1 VEINSL
7 YINSVTKI
15 FHQVGGKSIMTT
27 ETLNIS
33 EAQLV
38 DYSKAQN
45 EPSWM
50 TELRQKALKLT
61 ETLEMPKPDK
71 TKLRKWDFDAFKQH
85 HVESKSYNDVSEL
98 PESVKN
104 IIDIE
109 NSKNLI
115 IQHNNDLAFT
125 QVSEQANHNNV
136 IIEGLSKAL
145 QDHSELVE
153 KYLMK
158 DAVTVDEH
166 RLTALHTAL
175 LNGGV
180 FVYVPKNVVVEDPI
194 QYVVLHDNENASLF
208 NHAII
213 VTEESAE
220 VTYVENYLSTA
231 SGEGNQI
238 NIISEVIAGAN
249 SNITYGSVDYLDKGF
264 TGHIIRRGVTAA
276 DASINWALGLM
287 NEGSQIIDNTTNLI
301 GDRSTSELKS
311 VIVGTGD
318 QKINLTSKIVQYGKE
333 TNGYI
338 LKHGVMRENAS
349 SVFNGIG
356 YIKHGGTKSIANQE
370 SRVLM
375 LSEHARGDANPILLI
390 DEDDVE
396 AGHAASVG
404 RVDPEQ
410 LYYLMSRGISQ
421 KEAERLVIHGFLDP
435 VVRELPIEDVKRQL
449 REVIELKVN
458 K

>member
-1 VEINSL
+1 
-7 YINSVTKI
+7 
-15 FHQVGGKSIMTT
+15 MTT

-33 EAQLV
+33 EEQLV
-38 DYSKAQN
+38 DYSKAHN

-50 TELRQKALKLT
+50 TELRKKALKLT

-71 TKLRKWDFDAFKQH
+71 TKLRKWNFDTFKQH
-85 HVESKSYNDVSEL
+85 ETKGSAYENLNEL
-98 PESVKN
+98 PESVKQ
-104 IIDIE
+104 IIDVE
-109 NSKNLI
+109 NSENLV
-115 IQHNNDLAFT
+115 IQHNNDLAYS
-125 QVSEQANHNNV
+125 QVSEQAKNDGV
-136 IIEGLSKAL
+136 IIEGLHEAL
-145 QDHSELVE
+145 VNHSELVQ
-153 KYLMK
+153 KYYMTQ
-158 DAVTVDEH
+158 AVDIDEH

-175 LNGGV
+175 MNGGI
-180 FVYVPKNVVVEDPI
+180 FVYVPKNIVVEHPI
-194 QYVVLHDNENASLF
+194 QYVVLHDDDNASF
-208 NHAII
+208 YNHVIL

-220 VTYVENYLSTA
+220 VTYVENYLSNA
-231 SGEGNQI
+231 NGEDNQI
-238 NIISEVIAGAN
+238 NIVSEVIAGAN
-249 SNITYGSVDYLDKGF
+249 SNVTYGSVDYLDKGF
-264 TGHIIRRGVTAA
+264 TGHIIRRGTTEA
-276 DASINWALGLM
+276 DASIKWALGLM

-311 VIVGTGD
+311 VVVGTGD

-333 TNGYI
+333 TDGYI
-338 LKHGVMRENAS
+338 LKQGVMKENAS

-375 LSEHARGDANPILLI
+375 LSENARGDANPILLI

-410 LYYLMSRGISQ
+410 LYYLMSRGISRT
-421 KEAERLVIHGFLDP
+421 EAERLVIHGFLDP

-449 REVIELKVN
+449 REVIERKVS

>member
-1 VEINSL
+1 
-7 YINSVTKI
+7 
-15 FHQVGGKSIMTT
+15 MTP

-33 EAQLV
+33 EEQLV
-38 DYSKAQN
+38 DYSKAHN

-50 TELRQKALKLT
+50 TELRKKALKLT

-71 TKLRKWDFDAFKQH
+71 TKLRKWNFDTFKQH
-85 HVESKSYNDVSEL
+85 ETKGSAYENLNEL
-98 PESVKN
+98 PESVKQ
-104 IIDIE
+104 IIDVE
-109 NSKNLI
+109 NSENLV
-115 IQHNNDLAFT
+115 IQHNNDLAYS
-125 QVSEQANHNNV
+125 QVSEQAKNDGV
-136 IIEGLSKAL
+136 IIEGLHEAL
-145 QDHSELVE
+145 VNHSELVQ
-153 KYLMK
+153 KYYMTQ
-158 DAVTVDEH
+158 AVDIDEH

-175 LNGGV
+175 MNGGI
-180 FVYVPKNVVVEDPI
+180 FVYVPKNIVVEHPI
-194 QYVVLHDNENASLF
+194 QYVVLHDDDNASF
-208 NHAII
+208 YNHVIL

-220 VTYVENYLSTA
+220 VTYVENYLSNA
-231 SGEGNQI
+231 NGEDNQI
-238 NIISEVIAGAN
+238 NIVSEVIAGAN
-249 SNITYGSVDYLDKGF
+249 SNVTYGSVDYLDKGF
-264 TGHIIRRGVTAA
+264 TGHIIRRGTTEA
-276 DASINWALGLM
+276 DASIKWALGLM

-311 VIVGTGD
+311 VVVGTGD

-333 TNGYI
+333 TDGYI
-338 LKHGVMRENAS
+338 LKHGVMKENAS

-375 LSEHARGDANPILLI
+375 LSENARGDANPILLI

-410 LYYLMSRGISQ
+410 LYYLMSRGISRT
-421 KEAERLVIHGFLDP
+421 EAERLVIHGFLDP

-449 REVIELKVN
+449 REVIERKVS

>member
-1 VEINSL
+1 
-7 YINSVTKI
+7 
-15 FHQVGGKSIMTT
+15 MTT

-38 DYSKAQN
+38 EYSQAHN

-50 TELRQKALKLT
+50 TELRREALKLT

-71 TKLRKWDFDAFKQH
+71 TKINRWDFDSFKQH
-85 HVESKSYNDVSEL
+85 ETTGEVYSSLDQL
-98 PESVKN
+98 PEEVKN
-104 IIDIE
+104 IIDVE
-109 NSKNLI
+109 KSENLI
-115 IQHNNDLAFT
+115 IQHNNTLAFSR
-125 QVSEQANHNNV
+125 VSDSASNDGV
-136 IIEGLSKAL
+136 IVEGLSEAL
-145 QDHSELVE
+145 VNHPELVQQYFMTE
-153 KYLMK
+153 
-158 DAVTVDEH
+158 AVTVDEH

-175 LNGGV
+175 VNGGV
-180 FVYVPKNVVVEDPI
+180 FVYVPKNVVVEHPI
-194 QYVVLHDNENASLF
+194 QYIVLHDDENASF
-208 NHAII
+208 YNHVII
-213 VTEESAE
+213 VAEQSAE
-220 VTYVENYLSTA
+220 VTYVENYLSGV

-238 NIISEVIAGAN
+238 NIISEVIASAN
-249 SNITYGSVDYLDKGF
+249 ANITYGSVDYMDKGF
-264 TGHIIRRGVTAA
+264 TGHIIRRGTTEA

-287 NEGSQIIDNTTNLI
+287 NEGSQIIDNTTNLM
-301 GDRSTSELKS
+301 GDRSTSALKS
-311 VIVGTGD
+311 VVVGTGD

-333 TNGYI
+333 TDGYI

-356 YIKHGGTKSIANQE
+356 YIKHGGTKSMANQE

-375 LSEHARGDANPILLI
+375 LSENARGDANPILLI

-421 KEAERLVIHGFLDP
+421 TEAERLVIHGFLDP

>member
-1 VEINSL
+1 
-7 YINSVTKI
+7 
-15 FHQVGGKSIMTT
+15 MTT

-33 EAQLV
+33 EEQLV
-38 DYSKAQN
+38 DYSKAHN

-71 TKLRKWDFDAFKQH
+71 TKLRKWDFDTFKEHNVEGKAF
-85 HVESKSYNDVSEL
+85 NDLSEL
-98 PESVKN
+98 PEVLKN
-104 IIDIE
+104 IIDVE

-115 IQHNNDLAFT
+115 IQHNNALAYT
-125 QVSEQANHNNV
+125 HVSEQAQNNGV
-136 IIEGLSKAL
+136 IIEGLSEAL
-145 QDHSELVE
+145 VNHSDLVQ
-153 KYLMK
+153 KYLMTE
-158 DAVTVDEH
+158 AVSVDEH

-175 LNGGV
+175 MNGGV

-194 QYVVLHDNENASLF
+194 QYVVLHDDENASF
-208 NHAII
+208 YNHVII
-213 VTEESAE
+213 ATEESAE
-220 VTYVENYLSTA
+220 VTYVENYLSTV
-231 SGEGNQI
+231 SGEGSQL
-238 NIISEVIAGAN
+238 NIVSEVIAGAN

-264 TGHIIRRGVTAA
+264 TGHIIRRGTTEA

-287 NEGSQIIDNTTNLI
+287 NEGSQIIDNTTNLV

-311 VIVGTGD
+311 VVVGTGD

-338 LKHGVMRENAS
+338 LKHGVMLEDAS
-349 SVFNGIG
+349 SIFNGIG

-375 LSEHARGDANPILLI
+375 LSENARGDANPILLI

-421 KEAERLVIHGFLDP
+421 REAERLVIHGFLDP

>member
-1 VEINSL
+1 
-7 YINSVTKI
+7 
-15 FHQVGGKSIMTT
+15 MTT

-33 EAQLV
+33 EEQLV
-38 DYSKAQN
+38 DYSKAHN

-71 TKLRKWDFDAFKQH
+71 TKLRKWDFDSFKQH
-85 HVESKSYNDVSEL
+85 EVKGQSFSNLSEL
-98 PESVKN
+98 PEAIKK
-104 IIDIE
+104 IIDVE
-109 NSKNLI
+109 NTKNLVV
-115 IQHNNDLAFT
+115 QHNNALAYT
-125 QVSEQANHNNV
+125 QVSDQAQKNGV
-136 IIEGLSKAL
+136 IIEGLSEAL
-145 QDHSELVE
+145 INHGELVQ
-153 KYLMK
+153 KYLMT
-158 DAVTVDEH
+158 DAVSVDEH

-175 LNGGV
+175 INGGV

-194 QYVVLHDNENASLF
+194 QYVVLHDDDNASFF
-208 NHAII
+208 NHVII

-231 SGEGNQI
+231 SGEGNQL
-238 NIISEVIAGAN
+238 NIVSEVIAGAN

-264 TGHIIRRGVTAA
+264 TGHIIRRGTTAA

-301 GDRSTSELKS
+301 GDRSTGELKS
-311 VIVGTGD
+311 VVVGTGD

-375 LSEHARGDANPILLI
+375 LSENARGDANPILLI

>member
-1 VEINSL
+1 
-7 YINSVTKI
+7 
-15 FHQVGGKSIMTT
+15 MTT

-33 EAQLV
+33 EEQLV
-38 DYSKAQN
+38 DYSKAHN

-50 TELRQKALKLT
+50 TELRNKALKLT

-71 TKLRKWDFDAFKQH
+71 TKLRKWDFDSFKQH
-85 HVESKSYNDVSEL
+85 HTEGSVYQSLEEL
-98 PESVKN
+98 PESVKK
-104 IIDIE
+104 IIDVE
-109 NSKNLI
+109 NTENLV
-115 IQHNNDLAFT
+115 IQHNNDLAYT
-125 QVSEQANHNNV
+125 QVSEQAKNDGV
-136 IIEGLSKAL
+136 IIEGLSEAL
-145 QDHSELVE
+145 VNHSDLVQ
-153 KYLMK
+153 KYYMT
-158 DAVTVDEH
+158 DAVNVDEH

-175 LNGGV
+175 MNGGV
-180 FVYVPKNVVVEDPI
+180 FVYVPKNVVVEHPV
-194 QYVVLHDNENASLF
+194 QYVVLHDDENTSF
-208 NHAII
+208 YNHVII
-213 VTEESAE
+213 VTEQSAE
-220 VTYVENYLSTA
+220 VTYVENYLSNA

-238 NIISEVIAGAN
+238 NIVSEVIAGAN

-264 TGHIIRRGVTAA
+264 TGHIIRRGTTEA

-287 NEGSQIIDNTTNLI
+287 NEGTQIIDNTTNLM

-311 VIVGTGD
+311 VVVGTGD

-333 TNGYI
+333 TDGYI
-338 LKHGVMRENAS
+338 LKHGVMKENAS

-375 LSEHARGDANPILLI
+375 LSENARGDANPILLI

-410 LYYLMSRGISQ
+410 LYYLMSRGISRR
-421 KEAERLVIHGFLDP
+421 EAERLVIHGFLDP

-449 REVIELKVN
+449 REVIELKVS

>member
-1 VEINSL
+1 
-7 YINSVTKI
+7 
-15 FHQVGGKSIMTT
+15 MTT

-231 SGEGNQI
+231 SGEGNQV

-318 QKINLTSKIVQYGKE
+318 QTINSTSKIVQYGKE

-370 SRVLM
+370 SRVLR

>member
-1 VEINSL
+1 
-7 YINSVTKI
+7 
-15 FHQVGGKSIMTT
+15 MTT
-27 ETLNIS
+27 DILNIS
-33 EAQLV
+33 EDKLV
-38 DYSKAQN
+38 DYSKAHN

-50 TELRQKALKLT
+50 TELRKKALKLT

-71 TKLRKWDFDAFKQH
+71 TKLKNWDFDTFKQQE
-85 HVESKSYNDVSEL
+85 VEGSHYDELSQL
-98 PESVKN
+98 PESVKE

-109 NSKNLI
+109 KSENLI
-115 IQHNNDLAFT
+115 IQHNNTLAYSR
-125 QVSEQANHNNV
+125 VSDEAKNDGV
-136 IIEGLSKAL
+136 IIEGLSEAL
-145 QDHSELVE
+145 VNHSELVQ
-153 KYLMK
+153 KYYMTE
-158 DAVTVDEH
+158 AVTVDEH

-175 LNGGV
+175 MNGGV
-180 FVYVPKNVVVEDPI
+180 FVYVPKNVVVEHPI
-194 QYVVLHDNENASLF
+194 QYVVLHDDDNTSF
-208 NHAII
+208 YNHVII
-213 VTEESAE
+213 VTEQSAE
-220 VTYVENYLSTA
+220 VTYVENYLSNA
-231 SGEGNQI
+231 NGEGNQL

-264 TGHIIRRGVTAA
+264 TGYIIRRGTTAE

-311 VIVGTGD
+311 VVVGTGD

-333 TNGYI
+333 TDGYI
-338 LKHGVMRENAS
+338 LKHGVMKENAS

-356 YIKHGGTKSIANQE
+356 HIKHGGTKSIANQE

-375 LSEHARGDANPILLI
+375 LSENARGDANPILLI

-421 KEAERLVIHGFLDP
+421 TEAERLVIHGFLDP

-449 REVIELKVN
+449 RAVIERKVS

>member
-1 VEINSL
+1 
-7 YINSVTKI
+7 
-15 FHQVGGKSIMTT
+15 MTT

-38 DYSKAQN
+38 DYSKAHN

-50 TELRQKALKLT
+50 TELRKKALELT

-71 TKLRKWDFDAFKQH
+71 TKLRKWNFDTFKQH
-85 HVESKSYNDVSEL
+85 ETKGSAYNNLDEL
-98 PESVKN
+98 PESVKQ
-104 IIDIE
+104 IIDVE
-109 NSKNLI
+109 NTENLV
-115 IQHNNDLAFT
+115 IQHNNDLAYT
-125 QVSEQANHNNV
+125 QVSNQAKNDGV
-136 IIEGLSKAL
+136 IIEGLSEAL
-145 QDHSELVE
+145 VNHSDLVQ
-153 KYLMK
+153 KYFMTE
-158 DAVTVDEH
+158 AVDIDEH

-180 FVYVPKNVVVEDPI
+180 FVYVPKNVVVEHPI
-194 QYVVLHDNENASLF
+194 QYVVLHDDENASF
-208 NHAII
+208 YNHVII

-220 VTYVENYLSTA
+220 VTYVENYLSNA

-238 NIISEVIAGAN
+238 NIVSEVIAGAN
-249 SNITYGSVDYLDKGF
+249 SNVAYGSVDYLDKGF
-264 TGHIIRRGVTAA
+264 TGHIIRRGTTEA
-276 DASINWALGLM
+276 DASIKWALGLM
-287 NEGSQIIDNTTNLI
+287 NEGSQIIDNTTNLV

-311 VIVGTGD
+311 VVVGTGD

-333 TNGYI
+333 TDGYI
-338 LKHGVMRENAS
+338 LKHGVMKENAS

-375 LSEHARGDANPILLI
+375 LSENARGDANPILLI

-410 LYYLMSRGISQ
+410 LYYLMSRGISRT
-421 KEAERLVIHGFLDP
+421 ESERLVIHGFLDP

-449 REVIELKVN
+449 REVIERKVS

>member
-1 VEINSL
+1 
-7 YINSVTKI
+7 
-15 FHQVGGKSIMTT
+15 MTT

-33 EAQLV
+33 EEQLV
-38 DYSKAQN
+38 DYSKAHN

-71 TKLRKWDFDAFKQH
+71 TKLRKWDFDSFKQH
-85 HVESKSYNDVSEL
+85 EVEGQSFNNLSEL
-98 PESVKN
+98 PEAIKK
-104 IIDIE
+104 IIDVE
-109 NSKNLI
+109 NTKNLVV
-115 IQHNNDLAFT
+115 QHNNALAYT
-125 QVSEQANHNNV
+125 QVSDQAQKNGV
-136 IIEGLSKAL
+136 IIEGLSEAL
-145 QDHSELVE
+145 INHGQLVQ
-153 KYLMK
+153 KYLMT
-158 DAVTVDEH
+158 DAVSVDEH

-175 LNGGV
+175 INGGV

-194 QYVVLHDNENASLF
+194 QYVVLHDDNNASFF
-208 NHAII
+208 NHVII

-231 SGEGNQI
+231 SGEGNQL
-238 NIISEVIAGAN
+238 NIVSEVIAGAN

-264 TGHIIRRGVTAA
+264 TGHIIRRGTTAA

-287 NEGSQIIDNTTNLI
+287 NDGSQIIDNTTNLI

-311 VIVGTGD
+311 VVVGTGD

-375 LSEHARGDANPILLI
+375 LSENARGDANPILLI

>member
-1 VEINSL
+1 
-7 YINSVTKI
+7 
-15 FHQVGGKSIMTT
+15 MTT
-27 ETLNIS
+27 DTLNIS

-38 DYSKAQN
+38 EYSQAHN

-50 TELRQKALKLT
+50 TELRREALKLT

-71 TKLRKWDFDAFKQH
+71 TKINRWDFDSFKQH
-85 HVESKSYNDVSEL
+85 ETTGEVYSSLDQL
-98 PESVKN
+98 PEEVKN
-104 IIDIE
+104 IIAVE
-109 NSKNLI
+109 KSENLI
-115 IQHNNDLAFT
+115 IQHNNTLAFSR
-125 QVSEQANHNNV
+125 VSDSASNDGV
-136 IIEGLSKAL
+136 IVEGLSEAL
-145 QDHSELVE
+145 VNHPELVQQYFMTE
-153 KYLMK
+153 
-158 DAVTVDEH
+158 AVTVDEH

-175 LNGGV
+175 VNGGV
-180 FVYVPKNVVVEDPI
+180 FVYVPKNVVVEHPI
-194 QYVVLHDNENASLF
+194 QYVVLHDDENASF
-208 NHAII
+208 YNHVII
-213 VTEESAE
+213 VAEQSAE
-220 VTYVENYLSTA
+220 VTYVENYLSGV

-238 NIISEVIAGAN
+238 NIISEVIASAN
-249 SNITYGSVDYLDKGF
+249 ANITYGSVDYMDKGF
-264 TGHIIRRGVTAA
+264 TGHIIRRGTTEA

-287 NEGSQIIDNTTNLI
+287 NEGSQIIDNTTNLM
-301 GDRSTSELKS
+301 GDRSTSALKS
-311 VIVGTGD
+311 VVVGTGD

-333 TNGYI
+333 TDGYI

-356 YIKHGGTKSIANQE
+356 YIKHGGTKSMANQE

-375 LSEHARGDANPILLI
+375 LSENARGDANPILLI

-421 KEAERLVIHGFLDP
+421 TEAERLVIHGFLDP

>member
-1 VEINSL
+1 
-7 YINSVTKI
+7 
-15 FHQVGGKSIMTT
+15 MTT

-33 EAQLV
+33 EEQLV
-38 DYSKAQN
+38 DYSKAHN

-71 TKLRKWDFDAFKQH
+71 TKLRKWDFDSFKQH
-85 HVESKSYNDVSEL
+85 EVKGQSFSNLSEL
-98 PESVKN
+98 PEAIKK
-104 IIDIE
+104 IIDVE
-109 NSKNLI
+109 NTKNLVV
-115 IQHNNDLAFT
+115 QHNNALAYT
-125 QVSEQANHNNV
+125 QVSDQAQKNGV
-136 IIEGLSKAL
+136 IIEGLSEAL
-145 QDHSELVE
+145 INHGELVQ
-153 KYLMK
+153 KYLMT
-158 DAVTVDEH
+158 DAVSVDEH

-175 LNGGV
+175 INGGV

-194 QYVVLHDNENASLF
+194 QYVVLHDDDNASFF
-208 NHAII
+208 NHVII

-231 SGEGNQI
+231 SGEGNQL
-238 NIISEVIAGAN
+238 NIVSEVIAGAN

-264 TGHIIRRGVTAA
+264 TGHIIRRGTTVA

-287 NEGSQIIDNTTNLI
+287 NEGNQIIDNTTNLI

-311 VIVGTGD
+311 VVVGTGD

-333 TNGYI
+333 TNGYS

-375 LSEHARGDANPILLI
+375 LSENARGDANPILLI

>member
-1 VEINSL
+1 
-7 YINSVTKI
+7 
-15 FHQVGGKSIMTT
+15 MTT

-38 DYSKAQN
+38 EYSQAHN

-50 TELRQKALKLT
+50 TELRREALKLT

-71 TKLRKWDFDAFKQH
+71 TKINRWDFDSFKQF
-85 HVESKSYNDVSEL
+85 ETTGEAYDDLDAL
-98 PESVKN
+98 PEEVSA
-104 IIDIE
+104 IIDVDKSE
-109 NSKNLI
+109 NLI
-115 IQHNNDLAFT
+115 IQHNNSLAFT
-125 QVSEQANHNNV
+125 RVSQSAKKDGV
-136 IIEGLSKAL
+136 IVEGLSEAL
-145 QDHSELVE
+145 VNHPDLVQ
-153 KYLMK
+153 KYYMK
-158 DAVTVDEH
+158 DAVSVDEH
-166 RLTALHTAL
+166 RITALHTAL
-175 LNGGV
+175 MNGGV
-180 FVYVPKNVVVEDPI
+180 FVYVPKNVVVEHPI
-194 QYVVLHDNENASLF
+194 QYVVLHDDENASF
-208 NHAII
+208 YNHVII
-213 VTEESAE
+213 ATEQSAE

-231 SGEGNQI
+231 SGEGNQL
-238 NIISEVIAGAN
+238 NIVSEVIAGPN

-264 TGHIIRRGVTAA
+264 TGHIIRRGTA
-276 DASINWALGLM
+276 DADATINWALGLM
-287 NEGSQIIDNTTNLI
+287 NEGSQIIDNTTNLV

-311 VIVGTGD
+311 VVVGTGD
-318 QKINLTSKIVQYGKE
+318 QKVNLTSKIVQYGKE
-333 TNGYI
+333 TDGYI

-375 LSEHARGDANPILLI
+375 LSENARGDANPILLI

-421 KEAERLVIHGFLDP
+421 REAERLVIHGFLDP

>member
-1 VEINSL
+1 
-7 YINSVTKI
+7 
-15 FHQVGGKSIMTT
+15 MTT

-33 EAQLV
+33 EEQLV
-38 DYSKAQN
+38 DYSKAHN

-50 TELRQKALKLT
+50 TELRQKALKFT

-71 TKLRKWDFDAFKQH
+71 TKLRKWDFDSFKQH
-85 HVESKSYNDVSEL
+85 EVKGQSFSNLSEL
-98 PESVKN
+98 PEAIKK
-104 IIDIE
+104 IIDVE
-109 NSKNLI
+109 NTKNLVV
-115 IQHNNDLAFT
+115 QHNNALAYT
-125 QVSEQANHNNV
+125 QVSDQAQKNGV
-136 IIEGLSKAL
+136 IIEGLSEAL
-145 QDHSELVE
+145 INHGELVQ
-153 KYLMK
+153 KYLMT
-158 DAVTVDEH
+158 DAVSVDEH

-175 LNGGV
+175 INGGV

-194 QYVVLHDNENASLF
+194 QYVVLHDDDNASFF
-208 NHAII
+208 NHVII

-231 SGEGNQI
+231 SGEGNQL
-238 NIISEVIAGAN
+238 NIVSEVIAGAN

-264 TGHIIRRGVTAA
+264 TGHIIRRGTTAA

-311 VIVGTGD
+311 VVVGTGD

-333 TNGYI
+333 TKGYI

-375 LSEHARGDANPILLI
+375 LSENARGDANPILLI

>member
-1 VEINSL
+1 
-7 YINSVTKI
+7 
-15 FHQVGGKSIMTT
+15 MTT

-33 EAQLV
+33 EEQLV
-38 DYSKAQN
+38 DYSKAHN

-71 TKLRKWDFDAFKQH
+71 TKLRKWDFDTFKQH
-85 HVESKSYNDVSEL
+85 SVEGKVFNDLSEL
-98 PESVKN
+98 PEAIKE
-104 IIDIE
+104 IIDVE

-115 IQHNNDLAFT
+115 VQHNNALAYA
-125 QVSEQANHNNV
+125 QVSEQAKNNGV
-136 IIEGLSKAL
+136 IIEGLAEAL
-145 QDHSELVE
+145 VNHSDLVQ
-153 KYLMK
+153 KYLMT

-166 RLTALHTAL
+166 RLTALHAAL
-175 LNGGV
+175 INGGA
-180 FVYVPKNVVVEDPI
+180 FVYVPKNVVVEDPV
-194 QYVVLHDNENASLF
+194 QYVVLHDDENASF
-208 NHAII
+208 YNHVII
-213 VTEESAE
+213 ATEESAE
-220 VTYVENYLSTA
+220 ITYVENYLSTV
-231 SGEGNQI
+231 SGEGNQL
-238 NIISEVIAGAN
+238 NIVSEVIAGAN

-264 TGHIIRRGVTAA
+264 TGHIIRRGTTEA

-311 VIVGTGD
+311 VVVGTGE

-338 LKHGVMRENAS
+338 LKHGVMLESAS

-356 YIKHGGTKSIANQE
+356 HIKHGGTKSIANQE

-375 LSEHARGDANPILLI
+375 LSENARGDANPILLI

>member
-1 VEINSL
+1 
-7 YINSVTKI
+7 
-15 FHQVGGKSIMTT
+15 MTT

-33 EAQLV
+33 EEQLV
-38 DYSKAQN
+38 DYSKAHN

-71 TKLRKWDFDAFKQH
+71 TKLRKWDFDSFKQH
-85 HVESKSYNDVSEL
+85 KVEGQTFNDLSEL
-98 PESVKN
+98 PDAIKN
-104 IIDIE
+104 IIDVE
-109 NSKNLI
+109 NTKNLVV
-115 IQHNNDLAFT
+115 QHNNALAYT
-125 QVSEQANHNNV
+125 QVSQETQDNGV
-136 IIEGLSKAL
+136 IIEGLSEAL
-145 QDHSELVE
+145 VNHGDLVQ
-153 KYLMK
+153 KYLMT

-175 LNGGV
+175 INGGV
-180 FVYVPKNVVVEDPI
+180 FVYVPKNVVVKDPI
-194 QYVVLHDNENASLF
+194 QYVVLHDDENASFF
-208 NHAII
+208 NHVII

-231 SGEGNQI
+231 SGEGNQL

-264 TGHIIRRGVTAA
+264 TGHIIRRGTTAA

-311 VIVGTGD
+311 VVVGTGD

-375 LSEHARGDANPILLI
+375 LSENARGDANPILLI

>member
-1 VEINSL
+1 
-7 YINSVTKI
+7 
-15 FHQVGGKSIMTT
+15 MTT

-38 DYSKAQN
+38 EYSQAHN
-45 EPSWM
+45 EPAWM
-50 TELRQKALKLT
+50 TELRKEALKLT

-71 TKLRKWDFDAFKQH
+71 TKINRWDFDSFKQH
-85 HVESKSYNDVSEL
+85 ETTGEVYSSLDQL
-98 PESVKN
+98 PEEVKN
-104 IIDIE
+104 IIDVE
-109 NSKNLI
+109 KSENLI
-115 IQHNNDLAFT
+115 IQHNNTLAFSR
-125 QVSEQANHNNV
+125 VSDSASNDGV
-136 IIEGLSKAL
+136 IVEGLSEAL
-145 QDHSELVE
+145 VNHPELVQQYFMTE
-153 KYLMK
+153 
-158 DAVTVDEH
+158 AVTVDEH

-175 LNGGV
+175 VNGGV
-180 FVYVPKNVVVEDPI
+180 FVYVPKNVVVEHPI
-194 QYVVLHDNENASLF
+194 QYVVLHDDENASF
-208 NHAII
+208 YNHVII
-213 VTEESAE
+213 VAEQSAE
-220 VTYVENYLSTA
+220 VTYVENYLSGV

-238 NIISEVIAGAN
+238 NIISEVIASAN
-249 SNITYGSVDYLDKGF
+249 ANITYGSVDYMDKGF
-264 TGHIIRRGVTAA
+264 TGHIIRRGTTEA

-287 NEGSQIIDNTTNLI
+287 NEGSQIIDNTTNLM
-301 GDRSTSELKS
+301 GDRSTSALKS
-311 VIVGTGD
+311 VVVGTGD

-333 TNGYI
+333 TDGYI

-356 YIKHGGTKSIANQE
+356 YIKHGGTKSMANQE

-375 LSEHARGDANPILLI
+375 LSENARGDANPILLI

-421 KEAERLVIHGFLDP
+421 TEAERLVIHGFLDP

>member
-1 VEINSL
+1 
-7 YINSVTKI
+7 
-15 FHQVGGKSIMTT
+15 MTT
-27 ETLNIS
+27 EILNIS
-33 EAQLV
+33 EEQLV
-38 DYSKAQN
+38 DYSKAHN

-50 TELRQKALKLT
+50 TQLRQKALKLT

-71 TKLRKWDFDAFKQH
+71 TKLRKWDFDSFKQH
-85 HVESKSYNDVSEL
+85 EVKGQSFSNLSEL
-98 PESVKN
+98 PEAIKK
-104 IIDIE
+104 IIDVE
-109 NSKNLI
+109 NTKNLVV
-115 IQHNNDLAFT
+115 QHNNALAYT
-125 QVSEQANHNNV
+125 QVSDQAQKNGV
-136 IIEGLSKAL
+136 IIEGLSEAL
-145 QDHSELVE
+145 INHGELVQ
-153 KYLMK
+153 KYLMT
-158 DAVTVDEH
+158 DAVSVDEH

-175 LNGGV
+175 INGGV

-194 QYVVLHDNENASLF
+194 QYVVLHDDDNASFF
-208 NHAII
+208 NHVII

-231 SGEGNQI
+231 SGEGNQL
-238 NIISEVIAGAN
+238 NIVSEVIAGAN

-264 TGHIIRRGVTAA
+264 TGHIIRRGTTVA

-287 NEGSQIIDNTTNLI
+287 NEGNQIIDNTTNLV

-311 VIVGTGD
+311 VVVGTGD

-375 LSEHARGDANPILLI
+375 LSENARGDANPILLI

-435 VVRELPIEDVKRQL
+435 VVRELPIKDVKRQL